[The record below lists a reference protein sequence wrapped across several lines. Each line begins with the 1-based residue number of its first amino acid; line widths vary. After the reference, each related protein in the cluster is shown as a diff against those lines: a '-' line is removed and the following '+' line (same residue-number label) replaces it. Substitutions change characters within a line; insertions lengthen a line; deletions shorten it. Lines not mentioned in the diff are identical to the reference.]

1 VFFFES
7 VGHTVKIHKITPV
20 TGHVV
25 KNGFFTRDL
34 EVKTT
39 WSSKK
44 PQKQDDRLPP
54 PRTLGYFHG
63 RGHPTILKTDKQ
75 EYHLILWWVT
85 DTPDQDFFN
94 LFLFGEKK

>member
-1 VFFFES
+1 

-34 EVKTT
+34 E
-39 WSSKK
+39 
-44 PQKQDDRLPP
+44 
-54 PRTLGYFHG
+54 